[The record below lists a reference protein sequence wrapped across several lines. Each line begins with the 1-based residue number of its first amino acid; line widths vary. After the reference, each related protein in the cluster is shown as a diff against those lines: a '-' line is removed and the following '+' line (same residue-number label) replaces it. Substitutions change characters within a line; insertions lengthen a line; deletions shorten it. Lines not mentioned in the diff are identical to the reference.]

1 MQHLANK
8 QQAEEDMKI
17 VAPMLAGS
25 YQSTWH
31 DPNSEIETYRYEDE
45 QYIADYK
52 KLNDALRKAQSPTA
66 FDSKGFE
73 NLSTSV
79 MQNPRP
85 VKEDSWGR
93 RVNEYILEYNKWAEL
108 PQPKDKDEENIQ
120 LEEEIDIE
128 KILSI
133 KSQTISETNKSN
145 KTAEDFVLKNIKN
158 N

>member
-1 MQHLANK
+1 
-8 QQAEEDMKI
+8 MKI
-17 VAPMLAGS
+17 NNIILILLVALVGLS
-25 YQSTWH
+25 CQSIK
-31 DPNSEIETYRYEDE
+31 DGLSGKKSENSDGFLV
-45 QYIADYK
+45 QK
-52 KLNDALRKAQSPTA
+52 KSPLVLPPK
-66 FDSKGFE
+66 F
-73 NLSTSV
+73 L
-79 MQNPRP
+79 
-85 VKEDSWGR
+85 
-93 RVNEYILEYNKWAEL
+93 EL

>member
-1 MQHLANK
+1 
-8 QQAEEDMKI
+8 MKI
-17 VAPMLAGS
+17 NNIILILLVALVGLS
-25 YQSTWH
+25 CQSIK
-31 DPNSEIETYRYEDE
+31 DGLSGKKSENSDE
-45 QYIADYK
+45 FLVK
-52 KLNDALRKAQSPTA
+52 KKSPLVLPPK
-66 FDSKGFE
+66 F
-73 NLSTSV
+73 L
-79 MQNPRP
+79 
-85 VKEDSWGR
+85 
-93 RVNEYILEYNKWAEL
+93 EL

>member
-1 MQHLANK
+1 MIKNFILLFIFILFASCSSNAFTLK
-8 QQAEEDMKI
+8 KKSNA
-17 VAPMLAGS
+17 
-25 YQSTWH
+25 
-31 DPNSEIETYRYEDE
+31 DE
-45 QYIADYK
+45 FLVEK
-52 KLNDALRKAQSPTA
+52 KSPLVLPPK
-66 FDSKGFE
+66 F
-73 NLSTSV
+73 L
-79 MQNPRP
+79 
-85 VKEDSWGR
+85 
-93 RVNEYILEYNKWAEL
+93 EL

>member
-1 MQHLANK
+1 
-8 QQAEEDMKI
+8 MKI
-17 VAPMLAGS
+17 NNIILILLVALVGLS
-25 YQSTWH
+25 CQSIK
-31 DPNSEIETYRYEDE
+31 DGLSGKKSENSDE
-45 QYIADYK
+45 FLVQK
-52 KLNDALRKAQSPTA
+52 K
-66 FDSKGFE
+66 
-73 NLSTSV
+73 
-79 MQNPRP
+79 NPL
-85 VKEDSWGR
+85 
-93 RVNEYILEYNKWAEL
+93 ILPPKFLEL